1 MGCWLSS
8 GLQSQ
13 WNPCASQV
21 VLVAKGKKKES
32 LLLSSL
38 LCNPTVCSP
47 LSMGFSSQEHW
58 SGLPFSPPGDLPI
71 QGIKP
76 GFLHLL
82 YCRRIFFFYH
92 WVTNLPANA
101 GRCKEMPVWAL
112 GWKDPESCR
121 IERPIP
127 FSSTPVFL
135 PGESHG
141 QRSLATG
148 HRVVK
153 SQAQLKR
160 LNTQAHASVTFSSH
174 QYRWLVTRGQEK

>member
-21 VLVAKGKKKES
+21 ALVAKGKKKES

-82 YCRRIFFFYH
+82 YCRRIFFFFTTESPICLPMQVDVKRCQFEP
-92 WVTNLPANA
+92 WVGKILNPAGLRDLSHSHPLQYFCLENLMDRGAWHRPQ
-101 GRCKEMPVWAL
+101 GCKES
-112 GWKDPESCR
+112 GTTE
-121 IERPIP
+121 
-127 FSSTPVFL
+127 
-135 PGESHG
+135 
-141 QRSLATG
+141 AT
-148 HRVVK
+148 
-153 SQAQLKR
+153 
-160 LNTQAHASVTFSSH
+160 
-174 QYRWLVTRGQEK
+174 